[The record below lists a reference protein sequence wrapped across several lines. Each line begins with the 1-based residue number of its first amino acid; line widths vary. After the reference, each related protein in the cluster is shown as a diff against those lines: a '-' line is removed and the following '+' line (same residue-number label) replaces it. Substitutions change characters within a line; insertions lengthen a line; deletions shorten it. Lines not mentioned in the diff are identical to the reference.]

1 MGSALKGKAKTIETR
16 QDTSPWAAQQPYLTD
31 LFKRAQSLYGQNQ
44 TGTTPQVT
52 AAQNAIYNRGMA
64 GSPLNQ
70 AAQAETLKTIQGGY
84 SDPYARGVMDDTM
97 SMARAKINQQ
107 FGGNN
112 FGSSAHQEWLGRG
125 ITAAG
130 LPFASQAYENE
141 RNRQMAATAAAP
153 GLAATDLSDAST
165 ALNAARMQES
175 SPWEALQRYQGL
187 VGGNYGQQS
196 VGTQPYFQPSP
207 LANIAGVGLALGGL
221 GWKPFG

>member
-64 GSPLNQ
+64 GSPLTQ
-70 AAQAETLKTIQGGY
+70 AAQAENLKTIQGGY
-84 SDPYARGVMDDTM
+84 ADPYARGVMDDAT

-107 FGGNN
+107 FGGDN

-125 ITAAG
+125 ITAAA
-130 LPFASQAYENE
+130 LPFASQSYENE
-141 RNRQMAATAAAP
+141 RNRQMAATAQAP
-153 GLAATDLSDAST
+153 GLAGQDLSDLSQ
-165 ALNAARMQES
+165 ALNVSRMAEA
-175 SPWEALQRYQGL
+175 SPWEALQRYQGA
-187 VGGNYGQQS
+187 VGGQYGQQS

-207 LANIAGVGLALGGL
+207 LANIAGLGLAAGGL